1 MFGSGHK
8 QKLHPPFDD
17 QGSVSWRLSHCKGT
31 SLPAVAC
38 WNEKLEHLLLWR
50 SFFWGEVSAE
60 YIQWERDERGGV
72 EARVMQRHAAD
83 CSLSR
88 PLEEEVRFR
97 ASSLTARQRHVF
109 CHCDGKA
116 KCILKTKQEI
126 SSKVSIRTLPLY
138 YARSSRWLLLMS
150 FSLPALSLLPLLLL
164 LLLLRRQGEP
174 FQIQI

>member
-1 MFGSGHK
+1 
-8 QKLHPPFDD
+8 
-17 QGSVSWRLSHCKGT
+17 
-31 SLPAVAC
+31 
-38 WNEKLEHLLLWR
+38 
-50 SFFWGEVSAE
+50 
-60 YIQWERDERGGV
+60 
-72 EARVMQRHAAD
+72 MQRHAAD

-116 KCILKTKQEI
+116 SILKTKQEI

-150 FSLPALSLLPLLLL
+150 FSLPALALLPLLLS
-164 LLLLRRQGEP
+164 LLLLRRQGDP